1 MIIVKSGK
9 SQNVIIVLSDVC
21 ILALSA
27 LLWYI
32 LVTYVSAVLLIV
44 LLLML
49 FCEWIKE
56 TPKKTLKEAVLLL
69 AVLASFAWHYIGLYQ
84 LISVEFQPYIK

>member
-1 MIIVKSGK
+1 MKSRK
-9 SQNVIIVLSDVC
+9 SQNVIIVLTAVC
-21 ILALSA
+21 ILAPSA

-32 LVTYVSAVLLIV
+32 LVTYVSVVLLIV

-56 TPKKTLKEAVLLL
+56 TPKKTMKEAVLLF
-69 AVLASFAWHYIGLYQ
+69 AVLASFSWHYIALYQ